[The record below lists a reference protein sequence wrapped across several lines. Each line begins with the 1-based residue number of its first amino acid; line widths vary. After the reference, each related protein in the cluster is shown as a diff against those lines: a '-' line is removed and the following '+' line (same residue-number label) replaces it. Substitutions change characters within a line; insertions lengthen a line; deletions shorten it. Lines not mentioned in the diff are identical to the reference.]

1 MIINWSLLWIGTIM
15 LGISYMRMRDR
26 ISIEKRSKIEITI
39 MSLVVIF
46 LLIDIYFQ
54 ILERKETTENI
65 NDCIR
70 YYRYYGYDLRDVDF
84 NFIQN
89 CYDILGSEKI
99 DYLKKSGV
107 LWQQQPANQGFIYS
121 QNKSWEVN

>member
-1 MIINWSLLWIGTIM
+1 
-15 LGISYMRMRDR
+15 
-26 ISIEKRSKIEITI
+26 

-70 YYRYYGYDLRDVDF
+70 YYRYYGYDLRDVEF

-107 LWQQQPANQGFIYS
+107 LWQQQQVNQGFIYS
-121 QNKSWEVN
+121 QNKS